1 MAMTAEVKDEL
12 SRLVVNSVSARRA
25 EVASLL
31 RFAGGL
37 HIVSGTHLQDNV
49 SLSTRFQFGDHIGV
63 GVRRGHYDLG
73 LRLQHLSNAG
83 LRNPNPGINF
93 VQLRVAYELH

>member
-1 MAMTAEVKDEL
+1 MTAEVKDEL

-37 HIVSGTHLQDNV
+37 HIHTGKHVLLN
-49 SLSTRFQFGDHIGV
+49 
-63 GVRRGHYDLG
+63 
-73 LRLQHLSNAG
+73 
-83 LRNPNPGINF
+83 NP
-93 VQLRVAYELH
+93 VK